1 MTRLAMSWLVYRLTN
16 SALLLGVVGFAAQI
30 PAVVLAPI
38 AGVWVDRLNRHRAII
53 VAQIAAMC
61 ASLALAALA
70 FTDTATI
77 WWLIGIAFLQGII
90 SSFEVPARQSF
101 VIQMV
106 DDPAD
111 LTNAIALNSSVF
123 NAGRLVGPAIAGI
136 LVAATGEAWCFL
148 LDGVSYIA
156 VIGGLLAMR
165 LPKQEIRRTD
175 RRAWHEL
182 TEGWRYVVAS
192 PALRNVLLLL
202 GFVSLISAPYS
213 VLPPILAAEI
223 LHGGANTL
231 GFLMAAAGVGA
242 LVAAVSM
249 VLRKTLLGLARLL
262 AVCVGVFGA
271 GCALLGVSR
280 TFWLSVILMGIAG
293 FGMMMQIVGSN
304 TIVQTLTEESK
315 RGRVMSFYTL
325 ALFGLPP
332 IGSLLCGA
340 LASRVGA
347 EAVFIGSGALA
358 VLGAVWFW
366 TKLPEIRQSAR
377 PRLVELGILP
387 EN

>member
-16 SALLLGVVGFAAQI
+16 SAFLLGVVGFAAQI

-38 AGVWVDRLNRHRAII
+38 AGVWIDRLNRHRTIV
-53 VAQIAAMC
+53 VAQACAMC

-70 FTDTATI
+70 FTNTI
-77 WWLIGIAFLQGII
+77 TTWWVIGIALLQGII

-136 LVAATGEAWCFL
+136 LVAAVGEAWCFL
-148 LDGVSYIA
+148 LDGVSYVA

-165 LPKQEIRRTD
+165 VRPQQVPRTE
-175 RRAWHEL
+175 RRAWQEMM
-182 TEGWRYVVAS
+182 EGWRYVVAS
-192 PALRNVLLLL
+192 PALRYVLLLL
-202 GFVSLISAPYS
+202 GFVSLISAPYLI
-213 VLPPILAAEI
+213 LPPILAAET
-223 LHGGANTL
+223 LHGSANTL
-231 GFLMAAAGVGA
+231 GFLMAGAGVGA
-242 LVAAVSM
+242 LTAAVSM
-249 VLRKTLLGLARLL
+249 VLRKTLIGLAHLM
-262 AVCVGVFGA
+262 AVCVGVFGT
-271 GCALLGVSR
+271 GCVLLGVSR
-280 TFWLSVILMGIAG
+280 TFWLSVLLMCMTG
-293 FGMMMQIVGSN
+293 FGMMIQIVGSN
-304 TIVQTLTEESK
+304 TIIQTLADDSK

-340 LASRVGA
+340 LAARVGT
-347 EAVFIGSGALA
+347 ETVFIGSGSLAL
-358 VLGAVWFW
+358 LGAFWFW
-366 TKLPEIRQSAR
+366 KKVPEIRQSAR
-377 PRLVELGILP
+377 PRLVELGMLP